1 MKTLLVLLPLLLLIG
16 ALALLVK
23 LLEAKKGIRAKDAS
37 EEPGSSDGPLP
48 YRRRDASV
56 LTPAEQRFFAALE
69 QAVAQISGG
78 KGRVLAQIPLSRLI
92 EANAGDASERQR
104 AHNKID
110 RKSVDFVVVD
120 SGFNVR
126 AAIELDDAS
135 HGRQSRKERD
145 EFVEKACAAA
155 GVVLVRCAARRS
167 TTWVLL
173 LRSWRKRWA
182 QLLSP
187 KGWKS
192 IAGGQRGQAERDPGV
207 GTPNPCTPKVQ
218 DEPVSSRLRR
228 LQCVQKKPLRG
239 KPYRGCRDSRL
250 RRPGSTP
257 GYVQAALRAAQIT
270 STESVLELTISVA
283 WYVVIVVPHAPFR
296 VRTTDRFGLAC
307 CATQILPFV
316 GCREHVGC
324 STSAR
329 EVGCDPMGV
338 WRADWTSRRRAMLLR
353 RRNRQTPLRDHD
365 PSIFHRC

>member
-155 GVVLVRCAARRS
+155 GVVLVRCAAR
-167 TTWVLL
+167 
-173 LRSWRKRWA
+173 A
-182 QLLSP
+182 QYDVGVVAQELEKKMGATPQP
-187 KGWKS
+187 KGLEVNS
-192 IAGGQRGQAERDPGV
+192 RG
-207 GTPNPCTPKVQ
+207 
-218 DEPVSSRLRR
+218 
-228 LQCVQKKPLRG
+228 
-239 KPYRGCRDSRL
+239 
-250 RRPGSTP
+250 
-257 GYVQAALRAAQIT
+257 
-270 STESVLELTISVA
+270 
-283 WYVVIVVPHAPFR
+283 
-296 VRTTDRFGLAC
+296 
-307 CATQILPFV
+307 
-316 GCREHVGC
+316 
-324 STSAR
+324 SAR
-329 EVGCDPMGV
+329 PS
-338 WRADWTSRRRAMLLR
+338 RA
-353 RRNRQTPLRDHD
+353 
-365 PSIFHRC
+365 